1 MPAADDAPILVVE
14 DDADLRASL
23 EEALA
28 SAGWRVIGAED
39 GARALTMFGQL
50 ERCAAVVLDLLMPGM
65 GGRVFLDEL
74 RRTEKGATVPVV
86 VATGRK
92 NAWVPDA
99 SAVLRK
105 PFQVDDLIHAL
116 QDVAAPPASR

>member
-1 MPAADDAPILVVE
+1 MDAAGQRASVLVVE
-14 DDADLRASL
+14 DDDDLRASL
-23 EEALA
+23 EEALTA
-28 SAGWRVIGAED
+28 AGYQVLGAEN
-39 GARALTMFGQL
+39 GPRALTMFSQL
-50 ERCAAVVLDLLMPGM
+50 ERCGAVVLDLLLPGM

-86 VATGRK
+86 VATGRR

-105 PFQVDDLIHAL
+105 PFHVDELLRTLKEVTAT
-116 QDVAAPPASR
+116 

>member
-1 MPAADDAPILVVE
+1 MPMPSDAPVLVVE
-14 DDADLRASL
+14 DDADLRALL
-23 EEALA
+23 EAALS
-28 SAGWRVIGAED
+28 SAGWTVVGADD

-50 ERCAAVVLDLLMPGM
+50 EHCAAVVLDLLMPGM

-74 RRTEKGATVPVV
+74 RRTEKGADVPVV
-86 VATGRK
+86 VATGRR

-105 PFQVDDLIHAL
+105 PF
-116 QDVAAPPASR
+116 DVEQLLTTLAHVAR